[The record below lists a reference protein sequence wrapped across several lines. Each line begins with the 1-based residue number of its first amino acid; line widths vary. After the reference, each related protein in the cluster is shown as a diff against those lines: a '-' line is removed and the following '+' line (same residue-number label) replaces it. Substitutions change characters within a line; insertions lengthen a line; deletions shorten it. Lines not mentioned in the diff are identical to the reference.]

1 VGIARA
7 IDFRFP
13 KDRVTAAGA
22 GRDHTQPQSSGI
34 RMSAHI
40 KPVDGAS
47 FAYPELTLFIDG
59 EWLGRE
65 GRKTQAVVNPATEE
79 VLGQLPH
86 ATPADLDRALAAAQR
101 SWGEWRALLPVQRA
115 KILRKAADLMR
126 ARGEEIARTAT
137 LEMGKTLTE
146 TRIELQ
152 ASAEVF
158 DWYADEGRRAYGR
171 VLPQRLAGQRMTIVK
186 EPVGPVAAFAPWN
199 FPLGNPARKI
209 GAALAAGC
217 TCILKPAEE
226 AAGAALAVA
235 RALHDAGVPKGVL
248 AIVFGVPHEI
258 STHLLASPIIRKVS
272 FTGSIP
278 VGKQLT
284 KLAADGMKRTTME
297 LGGHAP
303 VLVFDDID
311 VEKVLDACV
320 AAKYRNAGQVCVSPT
335 RFYVH
340 ESIYAKFAAG
350 FAARA
355 KALPVGDGM
364 DEANRMGPLAHARR
378 LPAVQGIIDEALTHG
393 AKLLAG
399 GKRIAR
405 KGFFFEPT
413 VLADVPNS
421 ARIMNDEPF
430 GPIAIL
436 NPFRDFDAV
445 MAEANRLPFGLAA
458 FGFTN
463 NAQRVNL
470 LGERLEAG
478 MIGINSFQISVPE
491 APFGG
496 VKESGHGSEEGIEG
510 LDACLVT
517 KFISQS

>member
-1 VGIARA
+1 MIG
-7 IDFRFP
+7 
-13 KDRVTAAGA
+13 T
-22 GRDHTQPQSSGI
+22 
-34 RMSAHI
+34 MSANI
-40 KPVDGAS
+40 KAPAS
-47 FAYPELTLFIDG
+47 AVSNYPELSLFIDG
-59 EWLGRE
+59 EWLGVQ
-65 GRKTQAVVNPATEE
+65 GRKSQPVVNPATEE

-86 ATPADLDRALAAAQR
+86 ASAADLDRALAGAQR
-101 SWGEWRALLPVQRA
+101 AWGEWRAMLPVARG
-115 KILRKAADLMR
+115 KILKKAADLMR
-126 ARGEEIARTAT
+126 ARAEDIARIAT
-137 LEMGKTLTE
+137 LEMGKSIHE
-146 TRIELQ
+146 TRIEVQ
-152 ASAEVF
+152 ASAEIF
-158 DWYADEGRRAYGR
+158 DWYAEEGRRAYGR
-171 VLPQRLAGQRMTIVK
+171 VLPQRLPGQRMSIVK

-199 FPLGNPARKI
+199 FPAGNPARKI

-217 TCILKPAEE
+217 SCILKPAEE
-226 AAGAALAVA
+226 AAGTALAIA
-235 RALHDAGVPKGVL
+235 RCLHEAGVPKGAL
-248 AIVFGVPHEI
+248 AIVFGVPHDV
-258 STHLLASPIIRKVS
+258 STHLINSPVIRKVS

-303 VLVFDDID
+303 VLVFDDVD
-311 VEKVLDACV
+311 VEKVLDMCV

-335 RFYVH
+335 RFYVQ
-340 ESIYAKFAAG
+340 ESIYPGFAEG

-355 KALPVGDGM
+355 RVLVVGDGI

-393 AKLLAG
+393 ARLLAG
-399 GKRIAR
+399 GKRMQR
-405 KGFFFEPT
+405 KGYFFEPT

-421 ARIMNDEPF
+421 ARIMNEEPF

-445 MAEANRLPFGLAA
+445 MAEANRLPYGLAA

-463 NAQRVNL
+463 DARRVNV

-478 MIGINSFQISVPE
+478 MIGLNSFQISVPE

-510 LDACLVT
+510 LEACLVT